1 MPDFPSSLI
10 SKLPNTGTSIFSK
23 MTALANETGAINLSQ
38 GFPDFPPD
46 KELVNSVANYMRKG
60 FNQYAPMPGVLKLR
74 EAIAEKTESLYG
86 AVFSPEQEITVT
98 AGGTQA
104 LFTAIQAVVR
114 EGDEVIVF
122 DPAYDCYVPAI
133 KLAGG
138 MPIHIPLEYPDYHYQ
153 WDIVKQRISN
163 RTRMII
169 INSPHNPTGAILR
182 EEDMLQLEKLTEGTD
197 VIILS
202 DEVYEH
208 IVYNQEPHQSVLRH
222 PKLAERSF
230 AVFSFRKTYHNTGW
244 KIGYC
249 LASANL
255 MKQFRL
261 VHQYQVFAVNHPIQ
275 LALADFMSRK
285 DAYLEL
291 SSFYEAK
298 RDHFCDL
305 ISGSRFSILPCYG
318 TYFQLL
324 GYRDITEEADDAF
337 AVRMTGDYGI
347 AAIPVSVFY
356 RSKEDNKVLRFCF
369 AKSDETLEKAAQKI
383 CAI

>member
-1 MPDFPSSLI
+1 MPSFPSSLN

-38 GFPDFPPD
+38 GFPDFPPHKD
-46 KELVNSVANYMRKG
+46 LVNGVASYMRKG

-74 EAIAEKTESLYG
+74 ETLVEKTQELYG
-86 AVFSPEQEITVT
+86 PAFSADQEITIT

-122 DPAYDCYVPAI
+122 DPAYDSYVPAI
-133 KLAGG
+133 RLAGG
-138 MPIHIPLEYPDYHYQ
+138 MPIHIPLSYPDYHYP
-153 WDIVKQRISN
+153 WDSVKQRISN

-169 INSPHNPTGAILR
+169 LNSPHNPTGAVLH
-182 EEDMLQLEKLTEGTD
+182 EEDMQHLIKLTDGTD
-197 VIILS
+197 IILLS

-208 IVYNQEPHQSVLRH
+208 IIFNDESHQSVLRY

-230 AVFSFRKTYHNTGW
+230 AVFSFGKTYHNTGW
-244 KIGYC
+244 KVGYC
-249 LASANL
+249 LAPENL

-275 LALADFMSRK
+275 LALADFIGRK
-285 DAYLEL
+285 EAYLEL
-291 SSFYEAK
+291 SAFYEAK
-298 RDHFCDL
+298 RDRFAEL
-305 ISGSRFSILPCYG
+305 ISGSRFGILPCAG

-324 GYRDITEEADDAF
+324 NFSAITDEADDAF

-356 RSKEDNKVLRFCF
+356 RNREDHKVLRFCF
-369 AKSDETLEKAAQKI
+369 AKSDETLEKAAEKI

>member
-1 MPDFPSSLI
+1 MPVFPSSLI
-10 SKLPNTGTSIFSK
+10 SKLPNTGASIFSK

-38 GFPDFPPD
+38 GFPDFPPH
-46 KELVNSVANYMRKG
+46 KELINAVAGYMRKG
-60 FNQYAPMPGVLKLR
+60 FNQYAPMPGVMSLR
-74 EAIAEKTESLYG
+74 EAIAEKTESVYG
-86 AVFSPEQEITVT
+86 AVYSPEQEITIT

-104 LFTAIQAVVR
+104 LFTAIQSVVR

-122 DPAYDCYVPAI
+122 DPAYDSYVPAI

-138 MPIHIPLEYPDYHYQ
+138 MPIHIPLQFPDYRYH
-153 WDIVKQRISN
+153 WESVKQRISN

-169 INSPHNPTGAILR
+169 LNSPHNPTGAILR
-182 EEDMLQLEKLTEGTD
+182 EEDMQQLIKLTDGTD
-197 VIILS
+197 VILLS

-208 IVYNQEPHQSVLRH
+208 IIFNQEPHQSVLCYPR
-222 PKLAERSF
+222 LAERSF
-230 AVFSFRKTYHNTGW
+230 AVFSFGKTYHNTGW

-249 LASANL
+249 LAPENL

-275 LALADFMSRK
+275 LALSDFMVRK
-285 DAYLEL
+285 EAYLEL
-291 SSFYEAK
+291 AAFYETK
-298 RDHFCDL
+298 RDRFSDL
-305 ISGSRFSILPCYG
+305 VSSSRFTLMPCSG

-324 GYRDITEEADDAF
+324 GFRDITDEADNAF
-337 AVRMTGDYGI
+337 AVRMTGDYGV

-369 AKSDETLEKAAQKI
+369 AKSDETLEKAAAKL